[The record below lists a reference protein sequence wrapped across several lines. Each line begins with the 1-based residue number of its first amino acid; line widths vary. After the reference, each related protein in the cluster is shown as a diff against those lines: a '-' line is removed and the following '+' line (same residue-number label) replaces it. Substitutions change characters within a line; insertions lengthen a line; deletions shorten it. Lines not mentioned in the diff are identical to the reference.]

1 MNIQYILYGSIIVV
15 GWMLLYEVIKGQA
28 VVNGTR
34 RITRKDNP
42 FRYWF
47 WVVFHAAVLA
57 VLLFALTLDLK

>member
-1 MNIQYILYGSIIVV
+1 VNIQLLLYGSILAV
-15 GWMLLYEVIKGQA
+15 GGMLVYELIKGQA

-34 RITRKDNP
+34 RITRTDNP

-47 WVVFHAAVLA
+47 WVVFHAAILA